1 MIFQLYLVQ
10 FQIELI
16 FYLKGVYL
24 AIYLMDTIWE
34 PLKTLDNVMRNCYNI
49 KHETERIF

>member
-1 MIFQLYLVQ
+1 MVLSLKLHLNSLKIIFEV
-10 FQIELI
+10 IIKKVEC
-16 FYLKGVYL
+16 K
-24 AIYLMDTIWE
+24 IYGE